1 MGAHNAHKS
10 KAQFP
15 NAHKSKDHFQNWV
28 KRHIKKG
35 WPTKDAY
42 FANEVQNQ
50 QGFSAWRE
58 YRWKWNQR

>member
-1 MGAHNAHKS
+1 MGAPNAHKS

-42 FANEVQNQ
+42 FAKEVQNQ
-50 QGFSAWRE
+50 QGFSA
-58 YRWKWNQR
+58 